1 MKLKTKICLLAGL
14 VVCFAASL
22 FAGCKIGDLTQDDY
36 LNNSGAREQCVT
48 YHGNGGLF
56 KENNRDKMDVYF
68 VPDSYIIS
76 TNNLNNFEF
85 VRNEYSFDAWY
96 YAEVDADGKLVC
108 DADGNAVLGKKVEA
122 TDKISAG
129 QHLHVAAKWNAN
141 VKIEIYLVTDGFN
154 VEDKDGNIYKSGDLL
169 KTSSTFGG
177 LNQGQHAIAAKNAT
191 YLAFYADE
199 ECTRLI
205 QTLSRPEDAGSENV
219 QIYVKY
225 LEGNWTVVSNAG
237 GVRDM
242 LDGYSGGGRYYLFTP
257 DGSNKITY
265 SGRNLTLKQGGFNAT
280 IAGNGVVIEN
290 LTFTSTG
297 LSGGDYA
304 VWGAFTEKAD
314 VSNLTLKN
322 LKINVT
328 VLSGNV
334 NLYLA
339 FSGYAAGA
347 KVSGVT
353 FEQVEYEISAS
364 SNANVNNVQRG
375 DGFTDENWLFGGF
388 ASDDEFISETGG
400 ISVKNVSLKLNG
412 TAVAENISK

>member
-1 MKLKTKICLLAGL
+1 MDKSIDEIYEEMLSVFGEASGYLPSASCDLAARMYAAAAQIQGLYLQAQWLLDQSFPQTAKGEYLERHAQLRGLSRGIATCAAGVL
-14 VVCFAASL
+14 RFGLSTAVGS
-22 FAGCKIGDLTQDDY
+22 DLTIK
-36 LNNSGAREQCVT
+36 SGTVCMTAAGVRFATTDQAALKS
-48 YHGNGGLF
+48 GLLYV
-56 KENNRDKMDVYF
+56 DV
-68 VPDSYIIS
+68 P
-76 TNNLNNFEF
+76 
-85 VRNEYSFDAWY
+85 
-96 YAEVDADGKLVC
+96 
-108 DADGNAVLGKKVEA
+108 AVALEPGKK
-122 TDKISAG
+122 G
-129 QHLHVAAKWNAN
+129 NVAAGS
-141 VKIEIYLVTDGFN
+141 VT
-154 VEDKDGNIYKSGDLL
+154 IM
-169 KTSSTFGG
+169 
-177 LNQGQHAIAAKNAT
+177 AAMPVGITACTNPA
-191 YLAFYADE
+191 AF
-199 ECTRLI
+199 
-205 QTLSRPEDAGSENV
+205 
-219 QIYVKY
+219 
-225 LEGNWTVVSNAG
+225 
-237 GVRDM
+237 
-242 LDGYSGGGRYYLFTP
+242 
-257 DGSNKITY
+257 
-265 SGRNLTLKQGGFNAT
+265 
-280 IAGNGVVIEN
+280 
-290 LTFTSTG
+290 
-297 LSGGDYA
+297 SGGDDA